1 MATDLPTVDEVE
13 ALAGGAPRPSSQ
25 PWPKPAIAWYAVAVF
40 ALVLMFGQLDQGI
53 ISLLVQ
59 PIERDFHLL
68 DWQISML
75 TGLAPVLFYAF
86 IGVPLSRLVDTKK
99 RKYVLSIGIG
109 VSAAITAAC
118 GLAQNFFQMFLC
130 RVAVGGGNAVNGP
143 GTYSMM
149 ADYFSRERLP
159 KAIAVIQ
166 IGFILGTGAPL
177 ILGALVI
184 DILANT
190 PPQEFL
196 GLTIRNWQMVF
207 IGVGLPSLLGA
218 LLLLTVPEPP
228 RRGSVVASGGPA
240 IPFTQVV
247 GYLFKHWRVYAPMF
261 FGLAMSAVET
271 YGVNSWR
278 PVFFQRTFHWT
289 AQEAGRVIGWSS
301 IGASLIGLVVGASLT
316 HWLAK
321 KNDDANVRVVAI
333 LYTVTPIFAIAGP
346 LMPNPWL
353 AVFCAAM
360 TALCGLAGAV
370 PQNAA
375 LQNITPNAMRG
386 RVTALYLFVFTVIG
400 QGGGPIFIALITNF
414 ILKDQSQIKWAMSGS
429 AAVMTPLA
437 ALIIWMGVRS
447 YGREIAEIKA
457 REAAA
462 G

>member
-1 MATDLPTVDEVE
+1 MAMEIPTVGEVE
-13 ALAGGAPRPSSQ
+13 ASATGARSAQ

-53 ISLLVQ
+53 ISLLVL
-59 PIERDFHLL
+59 PIERDFGLK

-86 IGVPLSRLVDTKK
+86 IGVPLSRLVDTRT
-99 RKYVLSIGIG
+99 RKYVLAVGIG

-118 GLAQNFFQMFLC
+118 GLAQNFWQMFIC

-143 GTYSMM
+143 GSYSMM
-149 ADYFSRERLP
+149 SDFFPRERLP
-159 KAIAVIQ
+159 RAIAVIQ

-177 ILGALVI
+177 ILGAIVI
-184 DILANT
+184 GILANT
-190 PPQEFL
+190 PAQEFL

-218 LLLLTVPEPP
+218 LLLLTVPEPA
-228 RRGSVVASGGPA
+228 RRGGMVMDPKTA
-240 IPFTQVV
+240 IPFVQVV

-271 YGVNSWR
+271 YGINAWR
-278 PVFFQRTFHWT
+278 PTFFIRTYHWT
-289 AQEAGRVIGWSS
+289 AQEAGQVIGWSS

-316 HWLAK
+316 QWLGK

-333 LYTVTPIFAIAGP
+333 MYTITPIFAILGP
-346 LMPNPWL
+346 LSPNPWI

-400 QGGGPIFIALITNF
+400 QGGGPIFIALVTNF
-414 ILKDQSQIKWAMSGS
+414 IVKDQSAIRWAMSGT
-429 AAVMTPLA
+429 AASSPPPYRTWPN
-437 ALIIWMGVRS
+437 GSRS
-447 YGREIAEIKA
+447 GP
-457 REAAA
+457 
-462 G
+462 

>member
-1 MATDLPTVDEVE
+1 MTLEVPTVAVAE
-13 ALAGGAPRPSSQ
+13 AEGAGSSNSGQ
-25 PWPKPAIAWYAVAVF
+25 PWPKPGVAWYAVGVF

-53 ISLLVQ
+53 INLLVQ

-99 RKYVLSIGIG
+99 RKFVLSIGIG

-149 ADYFSRERLP
+149 ADFFPRERLP

-166 IGFILGTGAPL
+166 VGFISGTYAPL

-184 DILANT
+184 DLLINT
-190 PPQEFL
+190 PVQQFL
-196 GLTIRNWQMVF
+196 GLTIHWWQLVF
-207 IGVGLPSLLGA
+207 LGVGLPSLLGA
-218 LLLLTVPEPP
+218 VLLLTVPEPP
-228 RRGSVVASGGPA
+228 RRGSVVASAGPVV
-240 IPFTQVV
+240 PFTQVV

-271 YGVNSWR
+271 YGLQSWR
-278 PVFFQRTFHWT
+278 PTFFIRTFHWT
-289 AQEAGRVIGWSS
+289 AQDAGRIIGWSS
-301 IGASLIGLVVGASLT
+301 MFASFVGLVVGAALT
-316 HWLAK
+316 QWLAK
-321 KNDDANVRVVAI
+321 KSDDANVRVVAI
-333 LYTVTPIFAIAGP
+333 MYTITPIFAIAGP

-375 LQNITPNAMRG
+375 IQNITPNAMRG
-386 RVTALYLFVFTVIG
+386 RGTALYLFVFTVIG

-414 ILKDQSQIKWAMSGS
+414 LLKDQSQIRWAMAGS

-437 ALIIWMGVRS
+437 ALIIWLGVKS
-447 YGREIAEIKA
+447 YGRAITELKA
-457 REAAA
+457 R
-462 G
+462 GG

>member
-1 MATDLPTVDEVE
+1 MAVEIPTVGEVE
-13 ALAGGAPRPSSQ
+13 AEASPGAAKSLQ
-25 PWPKPAIAWYAVAVF
+25 PWPKPAIAWYAVGVF

-53 ISLLVQ
+53 ISLLVL
-59 PIERDFHLL
+59 PIERDFHLQ
-68 DWQISML
+68 DWQISLL

-86 IGVPLSRLVDTKK
+86 IGVPLSRLVDSRT

-118 GLAQNFFQMFLC
+118 GLAQNFWQMFLC

-149 ADYFSRERLP
+149 SDFFPREKLP
-159 KAIAVIQ
+159 RAIAVIQ

-177 ILGALVI
+177 IIGGIVI
-184 DILANT
+184 GILANT
-190 PPQEFL
+190 PAQEFL

-228 RRGSVVASGGPA
+228 RRGGMVMDPKTTV
-240 IPFTQVV
+240 PFIQVV
-247 GYLFKHWRVYAPMF
+247 GYLFTHWRVYAPMF

-271 YGVNSWR
+271 YGVSSWR
-278 PVFFQRTFHWT
+278 PVFFQRTFGWT
-289 AQEAGRVIGWSS
+289 AQQAGQAIGWSS

-316 HWLAK
+316 QWLAK
-321 KNDDANVRVVAI
+321 KHDDANVRVVAI
-333 LYTVTPIFAIAGP
+333 MYTITPIFAIAGP
-346 LMPNPWL
+346 LMPNPWM
-353 AVFCAAM
+353 AVACAAM
-360 TALCGLAGAV
+360 TAMCGLAGAV

-375 LQNITPNAMRG
+375 IQNITPNAMRG
-386 RVTALYLFVFTVIG
+386 RVTALYLFVFTVVG

-414 ILKDQSQIKWAMSGS
+414 ILKDQSQIKLAMSGS

-437 ALIIWMGVRS
+437 ALIIWMGVKS
-447 YGREIAEIKA
+447 YGREIAALKA
-457 REAAA
+457 R
-462 G
+462 GG

>member
-1 MATDLPTVDEVE
+1 MTMEIPTVEEIE
-13 ALAGGAPRPSSQ
+13 AVGGGGSSTQAWPRP
-25 PWPKPAIAWYAVAVF
+25 AVAWYAVAVF

-53 ISLLVQ
+53 ISLLVL
-59 PIERDFHLL
+59 PIERDFGLK
-68 DWQISML
+68 DWQISLL

-86 IGVPLSRLVDTKK
+86 IGVPLSRLVDTRT

-109 VSAAITAAC
+109 VSAVLTAAC

-149 ADYFSRERLP
+149 SDYFSRERLP
-159 KAIAVIQ
+159 RAIAVIQ

-177 ILGALVI
+177 ILGAIVI
-184 DILANT
+184 GILANT
-190 PPQEFL
+190 PAQEFL

-207 IGVGLPSLLGA
+207 IGVGVPSLLGA

-228 RRGSVVASGGPA
+228 RRGGMVSDPKTA
-240 IPFTQVV
+240 IPFVQVV
-247 GYLFKHWRVYAPMF
+247 GYLFKHWPVYAPMF

-278 PVFFQRTFHWT
+278 PTFFIRTYHWT
-289 AQEAGRVIGWSS
+289 AQQAGQAIGWSS
-301 IGASLIGLVVGASLT
+301 IAGSLIGLVVGASLT
-316 HWLAK
+316 QWLAK
-321 KNDDANVRVVAI
+321 KHDDANVRVVAI
-333 LYTVTPIFAIAGP
+333 MYTITPVFAILGP
-346 LMPNPWL
+346 LSPNPWV
-353 AVFCAAM
+353 AVVCAAT
-360 TALCGLAGAV
+360 TAMCGLAAAV

-414 ILKDQSQIKWAMSGS
+414 VFKDQSQIRWAMSGS

-437 ALIIWMGVRS
+437 ALIIWLGVRA
-447 YGREIAEIKA
+447 YGRAITEIKA
-457 REAAA
+457 RETAAA
-462 G
+462 